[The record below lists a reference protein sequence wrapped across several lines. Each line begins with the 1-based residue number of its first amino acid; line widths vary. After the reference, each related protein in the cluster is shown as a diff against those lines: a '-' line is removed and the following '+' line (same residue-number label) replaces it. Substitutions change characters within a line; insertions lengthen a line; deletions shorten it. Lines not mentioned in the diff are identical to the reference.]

1 MHFSGIGTATPPARY
16 SKAQCL
22 EAFERSAWFA
32 RLDARSHMI
41 ARLVL
46 QRDNG
51 IESRHLA
58 LDSLDEVFSIDPDT
72 LDRRFLANAPALA
85 SEAGAKALAAAG
97 LAAQDIDAIVVSTCT
112 GYLCPGLTSYVAE
125 QLGLRA
131 NAILQDFAGLGCGAA
146 IPTLRAADALL
157 HANPQAII
165 ATIAVE
171 ICCV

>member
-1 MHFSGIGTATPPARY
+1 MHFLGIGTATPPARY

-58 LDSLDEVFSIDPDT
+58 LDSLDDVFAIDPDT
-72 LDRRFLANAPALA
+72 LDRRFLAHAPALA

-97 LAAQDIDAIVVSTCT
+97 LEADEIDAIVVSTCT
-112 GYLCPGLTSYVAE
+112 GYLCPGL
-125 QLGLRA
+125 
-131 NAILQDFAGLGCGAA
+131 
-146 IPTLRAADALL
+146 
-157 HANPQAII
+157 
-165 ATIAVE
+165 
-171 ICCV
+171 